1 MKILTRYLLRAHV
14 GPFFFAF
21 AALTGVILIN
31 TLARRLADLAGKGLP
46 VRVVLEFF
54 VLALPATV
62 ALTFPMA
69 VLVSV
74 LYTFSNFTSENEITA
89 LKASGVDLKQL
100 LIPLLVAA
108 GVITGVMIWFNDRVL
123 PEANHRW
130 SQLFIDIARKT
141 PTLAI
146 QAQTINRISPSTGSS
161 QTYYLRAAR
170 VDPGSNRMWDVS
182 IYDVSNPNVARSIY
196 ADSGRALFNAN
207 RTDLVMR
214 LYDGHMREVYRD
226 DPKTFRRM
234 RFKEQVFGIPGVGNT
249 LALDQQ
255 REGYRGD
262 REMTIGMLQ
271 ARIDTLGDE
280 RTRIRAALR
289 KVVAADME
297 YALAGAT
304 RRYRS
309 DADDPVADTQSVE
322 PQPGDVR
329 VRTRRTADELA
340 GSVRR
345 VSDLEQQMRAFDVE
359 IHKKYSIAVATLVF
373 VIVGAPLALRFGGGG
388 IGMVIATSMAIFA
401 LYYVGLIGGEA
412 LADRGITTPIVAMWV
427 VNAAMTIIG
436 VLGLATMGRETS
448 TARNNA
454 WDTMLQA
461 FRDALAA
468 PRARWRRRREGA
480 AT

>member
-54 VLALPATV
+54 VLALPATI

-74 LYTFSNFTSENEITA
+74 LHTFSSFTSENEITA
-89 LKASGVDLKQL
+89 LKASGVDLKRML
-100 LIPLLVAA
+100 VPLLVAA
-108 GVITGVMIWFNDRVL
+108 GIITGGMIWFNDRVL

-146 QAQTINRISPSTGSS
+146 QAQTINRISPSTGSA
-161 QTYYLRAAR
+161 QTYFLRAAR
-170 VDPGSNRMWDVS
+170 VDPGTNKMWDVS

-196 ADSGRALFNAN
+196 ADSGRALFNTTH
-207 RTDLVMR
+207 TDLVMR
-214 LYDGHMREVYRD
+214 LYDGHMREVFRD
-226 DPKTFRRM
+226 DPRTFRRM
-234 RFKEQVFGIPGVGNT
+234 RFREQVFGIPGVGNT
-249 LALDQQ
+249 LDINQ
-255 REGYRGD
+255 REGAYRGD

-271 ARIDTLGDE
+271 ARIDTLGQE
-280 RTRIRAALR
+280 RRQIAMGLR
-289 KVVAADME
+289 RMVAGDLE
-297 YALAGAT
+297 YALSGGT
-304 RRYRS
+304 RRFRS
-309 DADDPVADTQSVE
+309 DAADPAADTQSAQ
-322 PQPGDVR
+322 PQPGDLR
-329 VRTRRTADELA
+329 VRTRRTADELT

-345 VSDLEQQMRAFDVE
+345 ISDLDQQMRAFDVE
-359 IHKKYSIAVATLVF
+359 VHKKYSIAVATLVF
-373 VIVGAPLALRFGGGG
+373 VILGAPLALRFGGGG
-388 IGMVIATSMAIFA
+388 IGMVIATSMAVFA

-412 LADRGITTPIVAMWV
+412 LADRGITTPLVAMWV
-427 VNAAMTIIG
+427 VNAAMTLVG
-436 VLGLATMGRETS
+436 VLGLATMGRETA

-468 PRARWRRRREGA
+468 PRARLRRRGEQA
-480 AT
+480 A